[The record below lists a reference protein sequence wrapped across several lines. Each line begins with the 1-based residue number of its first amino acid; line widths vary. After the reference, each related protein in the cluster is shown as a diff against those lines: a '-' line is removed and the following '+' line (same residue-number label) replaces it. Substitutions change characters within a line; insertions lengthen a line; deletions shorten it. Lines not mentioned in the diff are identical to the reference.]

1 MADLIQKRFS
11 TIETILKMLNHREL
25 MFRAIETSDKRQGNA
40 VIEAEF
46 FYLVA
51 EYKKGLSAEKQKEV
65 TTVFDYKNLLSA
77 KVLDDRRATDGVTK
91 LWFNSVIIDLFRL
104 CKISLYRPLNKT
116 SLLSAMT
123 PIWSILSDINE
134 KQLSLIPGTEEYD
147 EWTDTLNAHITG
159 LLGRIKANITKLEQI
174 GEQFQEDIAE
184 EGERELPD
192 AMKLKFEH
200 ASKLYRHEV
209 QPLSSFLDKD
219 TRYEK
224 GDGILL
230 TIDALK
236 NVFVRNGDLE
246 YQALMTNYYLQYLD
260 LFEPIKAVADN
271 ISIYLRKTKEAIAQH
286 NAIESAYV
294 IIKQAY
300 NKTLSADRRLKNI
313 KLSDLQDLAP
323 ERTLGKIKRPAPI
336 QIDKKP
342 AFLSNVFNELARRT
356 LQNAHSID
364 DKLVFEDVIQ
374 KDSAVAIRHSIRLN
388 RWVTSHS
395 WPVNVDF
402 IAHAYEQLKN
412 TFEGFKVP
420 DLLEISST
428 LVTSKQYTIKALPA
442 FKQIREE
449 DPDTGVVTE
458 MGYCVRH
465 ITATGQHSE
474 GSDGNQ

>member
-40 VIEAEF
+40 VLEAEF
-46 FYLVA
+46 FYLIA
-51 EYKKGLSAEKQKEV
+51 NYKKGLPSEKKQEV
-65 TTVFDYKNLLSA
+65 NAVFDHKNLLSA
-77 KVLDDRRATDGVTK
+77 KVLDDRRTADGVTK
-91 LWFNSVIIDLFRL
+91 LWFNAVIVDLFRL

-123 PIWSILSDINE
+123 PIWSMLSDITE
-134 KQLSLIPGTEEYD
+134 KKVSLVPGTEEYD
-147 EWTDTLNAHITG
+147 EWTDTLNSQITG

-174 GEQFQEDIAE
+174 GEQFQEDIADQT
-184 EGERELPD
+184 ERQLPD
-192 AMKLKFEH
+192 AIKLKFEH
-200 ASKLYRHEV
+200 ASRLYRREV
-209 QPLSSFLDKD
+209 QPLNSFLDKD

-230 TIDALK
+230 AIDALR

-271 ISIYLRKTKEAIAQH
+271 VSIYLRKTKEAIAEH
-286 NAIESAYV
+286 NAIESAFV
-294 IIKQAY
+294 IIRQAY
-300 NKTLSADRRLKNI
+300 NKTLSADRRVKNI
-313 KLSDLQDLAP
+313 KLSDLQDLSPA
-323 ERTLGKIKRPAPI
+323 RALGKIKRPAPI

-388 RWVTSHS
+388 RWVKSHS
-395 WPVNVDF
+395 WPEHVDY
-402 IAHAYEQLKN
+402 IAHAYEELKE
-412 TFEGFKVP
+412 TFEDFKIS

-428 LVTSKQYTIKALPA
+428 LVTSKEYTIKALPT
-442 FKQIREE
+442 FNQIREE
-449 DPDTGVVTE
+449 DPETGALAE

-465 ITATGQHSE
+465 ITATGKNTE
-474 GSDGNQ
+474 ASDGNQ